1 MKIRMKKIAEF
12 DNKEEAFLLCKEK
25 NRRQQ
30 NPKYSTFM
38 INKNLYEVRKI
49 LLPIENIKIEEKKKV
64 KILKRVEILKNV
76 HKIVELHNKGVHWRE
91 IGKQIGISDT
101 TCRKYYKQFLEC
113 DCDIQKMSKP
123 SSPSKFRQAQI
134 EKKEKMLPKILEMKM
149 QGNTIRKISEALN
162 INMSTIRFWLA
173 NR

>member
-76 HKIVELHNKGVHWRE
+76 HKIVELHNKVC
-91 IGKQIGISDT
+91 IG
-101 TCRKYYKQFLEC
+101 
-113 DCDIQKMSKP
+113 
-123 SSPSKFRQAQI
+123 
-134 EKKEKMLPKILEMKM
+134 EK
-149 QGNTIRKISEALN
+149 
-162 INMSTIRFWLA
+162 
-173 NR
+173 